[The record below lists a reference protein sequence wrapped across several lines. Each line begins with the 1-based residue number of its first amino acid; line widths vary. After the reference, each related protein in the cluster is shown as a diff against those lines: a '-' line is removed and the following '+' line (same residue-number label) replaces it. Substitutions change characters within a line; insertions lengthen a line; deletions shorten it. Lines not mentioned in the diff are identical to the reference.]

1 MRNRFICLTL
11 SMLMLLTVLL
21 TGCNQKKDTADVE
34 QISGITL
41 TMWVITD
48 KQVANTD
55 AEMAELKAQLKATYG
70 EGAAYEQAVAE
81 AEATRAA
88 YDKVEAE
95 ITKITKAK
103 FKVNLDLYYYTEE
116 QYYGTQEF
124 DRDTYEDL
132 KVSASDEEIAEYL
145 EKCGKLTEIMI
156 LNEEYIVLKEKA
168 AKALKKYL
176 KDAKA
181 EGRTDTDKLKKEF
194 YEENPQYKEFANV
207 SDDDEEETEA
217 VEEVT
222 AYNEYEIAEIVYPE
236 LRKNQVDIVYLS
248 GFDRYNDFI
257 DSEWI
262 QPLDEEING
271 ASRKLTDYISATLLS
286 GVQIDGSTYA
296 IPNNV
301 SIGEYTY
308 MMIDKELFDK
318 YYYTI
323 DDVEDVLDTKY
334 FLADIAKFEPDVLPL
349 DASYEECMS
358 MLVWYWSMSYEEQE
372 KTATD
377 DEDVDIGDIGS
388 DSEDKK
394 DPVKLFDYYYDKE
407 GDAFSMFG
415 TVYGGAANRNRG
427 SIRLQFSNLF
437 TKTEYLDILREMM
450 NFKFEGYFGEA
461 AEGQTVAVDFVK
473 GDSTFKKDMEKKGY
487 CTYNGKTYYAVIAEY
502 PEATENELY
511 GNMFAVSAFSHF
523 SVGRSMDI
531 ITYLNTNS
539 TIRNLLQYGIEGKN
553 YELSE
558 PSEGQVMTKLNND
571 YQMTLEKTGN
581 VFMAHPGEGK
591 RADAWEGAREQN
603 NESLIDPLLG
613 FDFNTA
619 LDGDENGLDCNGV
632 YPSAK
637 LPGEEGYTPV
647 GMIDKMIATSADIQA
662 RLDACTNLNELED
675 LITALKD
682 ELKES
687 VKDNAWIKKANNPAY
702 DAEAEK
708 DGGTPDDTSDDDYT
722 YGNSPYTIY
731 VNWLTEY
738 GYDVPAN

>member
-21 TGCNQKKDTADVE
+21 TGCSKEKDTADVE

-48 KQVANTD
+48 KEVANTD
-55 AEMAELKAQLKATYG
+55 AEMAALKAQLKAKYG

-132 KVSASDEEIAEYL
+132 KMSASDEEVEEYL
-145 EKCGKLTEIMI
+145 EKCGKLTKIMI

-194 YEENPQYKEFANV
+194 YAENPQYKEFANV
-207 SDDDEEETEA
+207 SDDDEEETGV

-271 ASRKLTDYISATLLS
+271 ASRKLTDYISSTLLS
-286 GVQIDGSTYA
+286 GVQIDGTTYA

-349 DASYEECMS
+349 NASYEECMS
-358 MLVWYWSMSYEEQE
+358 MLVWYWSMTYEEQE
-372 KTATD
+372 KV
-377 DEDVDIGDIGS
+377 DEEEDTDIGDIGS
-388 DSEDKK
+388 DSDDKK
-394 DPVKLFDYYYDKE
+394 DPVKLFNYYYDKE

-450 NFKFEGYFGEA
+450 NFKFEGYFGQA

-473 GDSTFKKDMEKKGY
+473 GDSTFKKEMEKKGY

-613 FDFNTA
+613 FDFNTI

-647 GMIDKMIATSADIQA
+647 GMIDKMAAKSADIQA
-662 RLDACTNLNELED
+662 RLDACTNLNDLED